1 MLECPVA
8 SGVGAIVLGVIAGAC
23 MLSAI
28 VLGAYSAFRFR
39 DLEVGFVRD
48 FMVGKEKEYEMGQ
61 LEKKWRVGIAMTVC
75 MLGAIGFAFLGLTL
89 SKYDYDGVEKWL
101 EDNQL
106 VASEDTPAHFY
117 YQLES
122 QISRGCDSGQVQ
134 FIGARH
140 SVSNEK
146 KSVKVTPSE
155 NVCRVEIVENAGSG
169 GN

>member
-8 SGVGAIVLGVIAGAC
+8 SGVGVIVLGSIAGAC
-23 MLSAI
+23 MLGAI
-28 VLGAYSAFRFR
+28 VLGAYSAFRFH
-39 DLEVGFVRD
+39 DLEVG
-48 FMVGKEKEYEMGQ
+48 
-61 LEKKWRVGIAMTVC
+61 LEKRWSISAIITMC
-75 MLGAIGFAFLGLTL
+75 MLGAIGFAFLGLTH

-122 QISRGCDSGQVQ
+122 QISRGCDSGEVQ
-134 FIGARH
+134 FIGARN

-169 GN
+169 GE